1 MLSERVLCIKA
12 NKINGQIVAHL
23 GGVLDGTR
31 SCLALLVA
39 KLPKKNC
46 TSCPSEERQFNDRM
60 GFFFALVVYS
70 RIAAF
75 DKTPNSFEISRCLGT
90 VLS

>member
-60 GFFFALVVYS
+60 GFFFLHLLY
-70 RIAAF
+70 IAELQPLTKPQIHSKFPDAW
-75 DKTPNSFEISRCLGT
+75 E
-90 VLS
+90 LS

>member
-23 GGVLDGTR
+23 GGVLDGTG

-39 KLPKKNC
+39 KLPKKIV
-46 TSCPSEERQFNDRM
+46 R
-60 GFFFALVVYS
+60 AV
-70 RIAAF
+70 
-75 DKTPNSFEISRCLGT
+75 
-90 VLS
+90 

>member
-39 KLPKKNC
+39 KLPKKIKNG

-60 GFFFALVVYS
+60 GFFCTCC
-70 RIAAF
+70 I
-75 DKTPNSFEISRCLGT
+75 
-90 VLS
+90 